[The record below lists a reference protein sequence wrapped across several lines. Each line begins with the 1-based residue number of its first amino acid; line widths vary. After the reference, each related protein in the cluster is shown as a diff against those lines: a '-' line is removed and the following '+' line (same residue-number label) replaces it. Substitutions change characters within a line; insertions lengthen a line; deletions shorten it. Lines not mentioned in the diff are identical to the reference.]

1 MPQNYNYKI
10 RIVEKNRLKGC
21 GISGKRKKPCSPKR
35 TEPEKQDP
43 CGKKNPVV
51 EQKIK
56 NFKKNGFS
64 AHSTEAQTVLFA
76 PFSQKRRIDALQN
89 HYSEKGQECQA
100 KIYFSRKSEK
110 IREKFVRSA

>member
-10 RIVEKNRLKGC
+10 QIVEKNRLKGC

-51 EQKIK
+51 EQK
-56 NFKKNGFS
+56 NKKFQKEWILR
-64 AHSTEAQTVLFA
+64 AQHRSTDRPFCAVLTEETDRCT
-76 PFSQKRRIDALQN
+76 S
-89 HYSEKGQECQA
+89 
-100 KIYFSRKSEK
+100 KSL
-110 IREKFVRSA
+110 